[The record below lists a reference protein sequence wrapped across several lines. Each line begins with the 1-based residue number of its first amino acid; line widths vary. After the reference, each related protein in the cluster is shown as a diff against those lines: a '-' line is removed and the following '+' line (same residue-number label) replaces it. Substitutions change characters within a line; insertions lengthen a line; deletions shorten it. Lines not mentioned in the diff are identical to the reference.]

1 MRNWPQRGMLVNT
14 FLSIIIERHP
24 NGISLSRTT
33 NKAKM
38 TKIRN
43 HYARVLSRLL
53 GRDSMWLLDVVGK
66 DIVTVLQECV
76 KNKKTA
82 DSKAAKVQLFLPSQR
97 RSIELSLRKRR
108 KGDWKQTE
116 NMIVVTKNYCGL

>member
-1 MRNWPQRGMLVNT
+1 
-14 FLSIIIERHP
+14 
-24 NGISLSRTT
+24 
-33 NKAKM
+33 
-38 TKIRN
+38 
-43 HYARVLSRLL
+43 
-53 GRDSMWLLDVVGK
+53 MWLLDVVGK